1 MLSIRPLDSDV
12 ALLRAAVTGTVVL
25 PGDETWDTARQ
36 AWNLAADQRPVMVAI
51 PRSAADVQVLVNFAR
66 GHGLRVAMQ
75 GTGHNASPLGPLD
88 DTMLVKT
95 HEMRAVEID
104 AAHCVARVE
113 AGALWLDVTGP
124 ASEAGLAP
132 LAGSAPDVGIVGYTL
147 GGGLSWLGR
156 RYGLACNRLLA
167 ADVVTADG
175 RLVRASRHENPDL
188 FWALRGGGGN
198 YGAVVAI
205 EFELI
210 PLREVYAGMLLF
222 PFERAAE
229 VMHAWHAFTKQVP
242 DSVTTSFRFLQ
253 MPDIDGPPPF
263 LRGRTVVVI
272 DGAVV
277 EDDAR
282 AAELMAPLRELGP
295 EIDTF
300 AMVPPVA
307 LSHIHMDPPEP
318 VPAFTDTA
326 MVDDLDAEAI
336 DALLAV
342 AGPGSGS
349 PLGMFEIR
357 HLGGALG
364 RYAGGALSRFDGE
377 YLYFSGGM
385 AVDPGYVAAMQA
397 QMALIGAA
405 LEPYSSGRHYSNFA
419 ERAVDPV
426 AFYGEETYARLREV
440 KAEVDPLE
448 LFRGNHEIPAAG

>member
-1 MLSIRPLDSDV
+1 MLSTRPLDSDV
-12 ALLRAAVTGTVVL
+12 ALLRAAVTGSVVL
-25 PGDETWDTARQ
+25 PDDETWDAARQ
-36 AWNLAADQRPVMVAI
+36 AWNLAVDQRPALVAV
-51 PRSAADVQVLVNFAR
+51 PRSAADVQVLVDFAR
-66 GHGLRVAMQ
+66 RHGLRVAMQ
-75 GTGHNASPLGPLD
+75 ATGHNAAPLGPLD

-104 AAHCVARVE
+104 EAHCVARVE
-113 AGALWLDVTGP
+113 AGAQWIDVTGP
-124 ASEAGLAP
+124 ASEAGLAA

-156 RYGLACNRLLA
+156 RYGLACNRMLA
-167 ADVVTADG
+167 AELVTAEG
-175 RLVRASRHENPDL
+175 RLVRASRHENADL

-210 PLREVYAGMLLF
+210 PLREVYAGMLLY
-222 PFERAAE
+222 PFERAHE
-229 VMHAWHAFTKQVP
+229 VMHAWREFTTSVP

-253 MPDIDGPPPF
+253 FPDMDELPPF
-263 LRGRTVVVI
+263 LRGRSTVVI
-272 DGAVV
+272 DGAIV
-277 EDDAR
+277 EDEAR
-282 AAELMAPLRELGP
+282 AAELLAPLRALGP
-295 EIDTF
+295 EMDTF
-300 AMVPPVA
+300 AMIPPVG

-318 VPAFTDTA
+318 MPVLSDSA
-326 MVDDLDAEAI
+326 MLDRLDADAI

-349 PLGMFEIR
+349 PLGIFEIR

-364 RYAGGALSRFDGE
+364 RYAGGALSRFEGE
-377 YLYFSGGM
+377 YLYFSGGL
-385 AVDPGYVAAMQA
+385 AADPGYVAAVEA

-405 LEPYSSGRHYSNFA
+405 IAPYTSDTHYLNFA

-426 AFYGEETYARLREV
+426 SFYGEETYARLRAV

-448 LFRGNHEIPAAG
+448 LFRGNHEIPADS